1 MMATPTVQEIIE
13 AALAKAAEMNSQ
25 ETDGDWLEVVTV
37 ESAPYIKEWD
47 VAECWHWDEWP
58 DRETHFPNTTRQ
70 DVGIDAV
77 ARRRSDGKHIAIQ
90 CKSRQLDDEGRGDSI
105 KSNEV
110 AKFAAASASDV
121 WAERW
126 IVTNGANPLASGA
139 AQSASMHTEPLKL
152 VNITS
157 DLQQQRQA
165 NAAAEESEQGQ
176 PDADGNESLQSKSSM
191 QEEAVASSVR
201 ILREQ
206 EGSQSGGL
214 PLGEARGRII
224 LPCGTGKTRISLRII
239 EELTPAGGLS
249 IVLCPSIALV
259 GQIRREYLQHA
270 SVPLDVLAVC
280 SDATAGYDPKKEG
293 SRNATLDPTVDN
305 SNVSASEVK
314 GKVTTDP
321 GEIADW
327 MRRDRI
333 GDGIK
338 VLIGTYQS
346 SARVSEALLKAGV
359 RGQVMIA
366 DEAHRTAGLKRRNS
380 KTAAA
385 GQEEKKL
392 RDFTVCHDNARFP
405 VTYRVYQTAT
415 PRIYDGKRPTGNPNW
430 IVRSMDDETT
440 FGVELYRKSYLEA
453 VRNRWLSDYRII
465 ALGINDPEA
474 FRTANELAKATKST
488 GRGQLTT
495 TDYLRGLAFALTMGG
510 GTQGDKVDVKSC
522 IAFMNTVDKSRN
534 MAADLQTGKVKQWV
548 SRWLGE
554 NADGRAVADYSL
566 EHLDASSN
574 AAARETAKGRLAG
587 ADSAHPHGIINV
599 GIFGE
604 GTDSPSLSAVAFLEA
619 RKSPI
624 DVVQAVG
631 RAMRTAPGK
640 ELGYIVCPILVPPS
654 ADPEKWLSTSAP
666 EEGWQELGQI
676 LLALRAHDRRIEE
689 NLEELLQLYIPKP
702 PPVERTLVA
711 VARGE
716 GRRIQYGEVEG
727 PPGAAREAVEQVLA
741 GKSRAEAGIRR
752 LDEQAAHGREPSAG
766 EQASASRYARGPAAR
781 RKESAA
787 VGGELEVRQAA
798 DDWERPDIGEPV
810 EMTQVLTA
818 KRNDDGTD
826 ELRTDAVARDKPQ
839 AGAAR
844 GIVNIQKTK
853 AKARKM
859 INTGEGGIRVRR
871 GGQRQPQKSA
881 KERAEEQGQLMLKLS
896 GLEDHGSAIRMNL
909 LSKSGLSDN
918 RVLRDL
924 NILESSVSE
933 AAHHMRADGLQPPLN
948 KHFQLD
954 RLKETDRKQADGC
967 TIAAL
972 LMMNAA
978 MLHQRISDG
987 GWLSGIS
994 DLSLIKNQT
1003 DVVRTISR
1011 EWERIMRH
1019 DFRPVLEPALEAI
1032 YAVETTGKTAGLE
1045 RALHHL
1051 AAEAERIAETYAD
1064 MGADHAGPLFN
1075 RVMGNQASDGA
1086 FFTRP
1091 VAASLAARL
1100 TLDVCG
1106 DQNWSDT
1113 EVWRKHK
1120 IVDLACGS
1128 GTLLA
1133 AMLTDMKRRALD
1145 TGADDEKL
1153 TQLQKLAVEDI
1164 IKGLDINPVSLQLA
1178 ASQLTADN
1186 HRVSYRRMGL
1196 HLMPYGPDKHAPDRV
1211 HAGTLELL
1219 GQRAVVQRPA
1229 ELDLGDDAIG
1239 SRATWEAT
1247 DDTELEDAVDAAKK
1261 ARIVVMNPPFTNRAN
1276 MGEKFAKETQKAL
1289 RARADSL
1296 EQKLTQADPALMEF
1310 ADKNSIRPLFVGLAD
1325 HCVERSDGVLTM
1337 INPTIALTTPSGQQ
1351 ERLALAQR
1359 FHIHTILTSHQP
1371 RNINLSQ
1378 HTNIN
1383 ESIVVMRRHDGDK
1396 PPTRFINLDRMPAD
1410 DDEAADFHRCLLDCE
1425 EGLIASGWG
1434 EVSHW
1439 PAERIEAGDWT
1450 PSVFRS
1456 PVLAEAAYEYANHES
1471 LLRMEDQEVVP
1482 SAVLDG
1488 GAQLREFGIAD
1499 ADALGGFPVLYSKSA
1514 EVQRTIRGVPD
1525 QHRAPTTPVPRN
1537 EWVEVPG
1544 MDGRQH
1550 PLTARR
1556 ILPQASHL
1564 LVTSGQDTRTGR
1576 LTAVAQKELCVGV
1589 GWLPLPGVTLRQAKA
1604 SAVFLNSTAGR
1615 LQLLR
1620 NPGRKLEFPQYR
1632 PAGLKTIRLPDLA
1645 NSGLVDKLA
1654 RCWEATADTEVPQ
1667 YRDGECEVR
1676 RLWDEAVA
1684 EAMGWDATDLKR
1696 LRLLLH
1702 REPHVRGLGYGQH
1715 ADEVEVD
1722 PAVRERFTELA
1733 DRWYMET
1740 CLMSNSDRA
1749 AAHPDHMEIISMG
1762 EPVVPLI
1769 LERMQ
1774 DGRGHWDYALG
1785 NITGANPVKRA
1796 DWGNI
1801 AAIHAS
1807 WLEWGEANGYI

>member
-1 MMATPTVQEIIE
+1 MAMPTAQEIIE
-13 AALAKAAEMNSQ
+13 AALAKAAEMNLR

-47 VAECWHWDEWP
+47 IAECWHWDEWP
-58 DRETHFPNTTRQ
+58 DREAHFPNTTRQ

-90 CKSRQLDDEGRGDSI
+90 CKSRQLDDEGCGDSI
-105 KSNEV
+105 KNNEV

-139 AQSASMHTEPLKL
+139 AQSASMHPKPLKL

-165 NAAAEESEQGQ
+165 NVAAEESEQGL
-176 PDADGNESLQSKSSM
+176 PDADGRESLQSKSSM

-214 PLGEARGRII
+214 PLGEARGRVI

-270 SVPLDVLAVC
+270 SAPLDVLAVC

-346 SARVSEALLKAGV
+346 SAKVSEALLEAGV

-380 KTAAA
+380 RTAAA
-385 GQEEKKL
+385 SREEKKL

-440 FGVELYRKSYLEA
+440 FGVELYRKSYIEA

-465 ALGINDPEA
+465 AMGINDPEA
-474 FRTANELAKATKST
+474 FRTANELAKATDST

-554 NADGRAVADYSL
+554 NAGGRAVADYSL

-574 AAARETAKGRLAG
+574 AAARETAKGRLAA
-587 ADSAHPHGIINV
+587 ADSTHPHGILNV

-676 LLALRAHDRRIEE
+676 LLALRAHDQRIEE

-702 PPVERTLVA
+702 PPVERILVA
-711 VARGE
+711 VAKGK
-716 GRRIQYGEVEG
+716 GGRIQYGEVEG
-727 PPGAAREAVEQVLA
+727 PPGAAQEAVEQTLA

-752 LDEQAAHGREPSAG
+752 LDEQSAYG
-766 EQASASRYARGPAAR
+766 GASA
-781 RKESAA
+781 
-787 VGGELEVRQAA
+787 GELEVRQPS
-798 DDWERPDIGEPV
+798 DDWERPAIGDAV

-818 KRNDDGTD
+818 KRNDDGTV
-826 ELRTDAVARDKPQ
+826 ELRTDTVARDKPQ

-844 GIVNIQKTK
+844 GIVNIQQTK

-859 INTGEGGIRVRR
+859 INTGEGGIRVQP
-871 GGQRQPQKSA
+871 GGQRKPRKSA
-881 KERAEEQGQLMLKLS
+881 GERAEEQGQLMLKLS

-918 RVLRDL
+918 RVVRDL

-933 AAHHMRADGLQPPLN
+933 AAHHMRADGLQPALN

-954 RLKETDRKQADGC
+954 RLKETDKKQADGC
-967 TIAAL
+967 TVAAL

-978 MLHQRISDG
+978 MLHQRISNG
-987 GWLSGIS
+987 GWLSGVS
-994 DLSLIKNQT
+994 DLSRIKNQT

-1032 YAVETTGKTAGLE
+1032 YSVETTGKAAGLE

-1086 FFTRP
+1086 YFTRP
-1091 VAASLAARL
+1091 VAASLVARL

-1106 DQNWSDT
+1106 DQDWSET

-1120 IVDLACGS
+1120 TLDLACGS

-1133 AMLTDMKRRALD
+1133 AMVTDMKRRALD
-1145 TGADDEKL
+1145 KGADDEKL

-1164 IKGLDINPVSLQLA
+1164 INGLDINPVSLQLA
-1178 ASQLTADN
+1178 ASQLTAGN

-1247 DDTELEDAVDAAKK
+1247 DDTELEDAVDAAKR

-1296 EQKLTQADPALMEF
+1296 EQMLTQADPALLEF
-1310 ADKNSIRPLFVGLAD
+1310 ADKNSIGPLFVGLGD

-1351 ERLALAQR
+1351 ERLALGQR

-1371 RNINLSQ
+1371 GNINLSQ

-1383 ESIVVMRRHDGDK
+1383 ESIVVMRRHAGDK

-1425 EGLIASGWG
+1425 QGLIANGWG

-1456 PVLAEAAYEYANHES
+1456 PDLAEAAYDYANHES
-1471 LLRMEDQEVVP
+1471 LLRMEDQEMVP

-1488 GAQLREFGIAD
+1488 GAQLREFGPAEAD
-1499 ADALGGFPVLYSKSA
+1499 APGGFPVLYSKSA
-1514 EVQRTIRGVPD
+1514 DAQRTIRGVPD
-1525 QHRAPTTPVPRN
+1525 QHRAPKTPAPRN

-1550 PLTARR
+1550 PLTAGR

-1564 LVTSGQDTRTGR
+1564 LVTSGQRTGTGR
-1576 LTAVAQKELCVGV
+1576 LAAVAQQALCVGV
-1589 GWLPLPGVTLRQAKA
+1589 GWLPVPGVTLRQAKA
-1604 SAVFLNSTAGR
+1604 AAVFLNSTAGR

-1620 NPGRKLEFPQYR
+1620 NPGRTLEFPQYR
-1632 PAGLKTIRLPDLA
+1632 PAGLKTIRLPNLS
-1645 NSGLVDKLA
+1645 NSGLVHKLA
-1654 RCWEATADTEVPQ
+1654 QCWEATAETKVPQ

-1676 RLWDEAVA
+1676 RLWDQAVA
-1684 EAMGWDATDLKR
+1684 EAMGWDAAELKR

-1733 DRWYMET
+1733 DRWNRET
-1740 CLMSNSDRA
+1740 VLMSNSERA
-1749 AAHPDHMEIISMG
+1749 AAHPDHMEIIRMG
-1762 EPVVPLI
+1762 EPAVPLI

-1785 NITGANPVKRA
+1785 KITGANPVKRA

-1807 WLEWGEANGYI
+1807 WLEWGEANGYT